1 MNPFPRIFKAFIY
14 SAAGLWHAVRNE
26 TAFAQE
32 LVLAAIFIP
41 LALFLDV
48 SILAK
53 ILMICSIIFILI
65 MELINSA
72 VEAVVDRISTE
83 RHPLSKQ
90 AKDMGS
96 AIVLLAFLQAGVIW
110 FGVLLFSA

>member
-1 MNPFPRIFKAFIY
+1 MNPIPRIIKAFGY
-14 SAAGLWHAVRNE
+14 SAAGLCHAVKHE

-32 LVLAAIFIP
+32 LVLAVLFIP
-41 LALFLDV
+41 LALFLNV
-48 SILAK
+48 SATAK

-72 VEAVVDRISTE
+72 IEAVVDRVSDEI
-83 RHPLSKQ
+83 HPLSKQ

-96 AIVLLAFLQAGVIW
+96 AIVFLAFLQAGIIW
-110 FGVLLFSA
+110 GGFLLFAL

>member
-1 MNPFPRIFKAFIY
+1 MSINPLPRIIKAFGY
-14 SAAGLWHAVRNE
+14 SFSGLGYAVRNE

-32 LVLAAIFIP
+32 LVLALILIP
-41 LALFLDV
+41 TALFLHV
-48 SILAK
+48 SITAK
-53 ILMICSIIFILI
+53 ILMISSIIFILI

-72 VEAVVDRISTE
+72 IEAVVDRISTE
-83 RHPLSKQ
+83 KHPLSKH

-110 FGVLLFSA
+110 IGFIAY